1 MKRWRSAVLF
11 FQSCDLSVVFI
22 DDLLF
27 PHKLLI
33 CPPCIVLTG
42 RMHDDFSLIQQSH
55 EFNLPYFAVADDVS
69 CRSSKIERRYM
80 I

>member
-1 MKRWRSAVLF
+1 MSEELEVSHSLI
-11 FQSCDLSVVFI
+11 QSCLSMLFT

-42 RMHDDFSLIQQSH
+42 GMHDDFSLIQQSH
-55 EFNLPYFAVADDVS
+55 ECSLPYFAVADDMS
-69 CRSSKIERRYM
+69 C
-80 I
+80 

>member
-1 MKRWRSAVLF
+1 MKKWRSAVLF

-27 PHKLLI
+27 LHTLLI

-42 RMHDDFSLIQQSH
+42 GMHDDFSLIQQSH
-55 EFNLPYFAVADDVS
+55 ECSLPYFTVADDVS
-69 CRSSKIERRYM
+69 CRSSKIERHYL

>member
-1 MKRWRSAVLF
+1 MKKWRSAVLF

-42 RMHDDFSLIQQSH
+42 GMHDDFSLIQQSH
-55 EFNLPYFAVADDVS
+55 ECSLPYFTVADDVS
-69 CRSSKIERRYM
+69 CRSSKIERHYM

>member
-1 MKRWRSAVLF
+1 MKKWRSAVLF

-27 PHKLLI
+27 LHTLLI

-42 RMHDDFSLIQQSH
+42 GMQDDFSLIQQSH
-55 EFNLPYFAVADDVS
+55 ECSLPYFTVADDVS
-69 CRSSKIERRYM
+69 CRSSKIERHYM

>member
-1 MKRWRSAVLF
+1 MKKWRSAVLF

-27 PHKLLI
+27 LHTLLI

-42 RMHDDFSLIQQSH
+42 GMHDDFSLIQQSH
-55 EFNLPYFAVADDVS
+55 EFSLPYFTVADDVS
-69 CRSSKIERRYM
+69 CRSSKIERHYM

>member
-1 MKRWRSAVLF
+1 MKKWRSAILF

-27 PHKLLI
+27 LHTLLI

-42 RMHDDFSLIQQSH
+42 GMHDDFSLIQQSH
-55 EFNLPYFAVADDVS
+55 ECSLPYFAVADDVS
-69 CRSSKIERRYM
+69 CRSSKIERHYM